1 MCSPLLPFYSLL
13 PLTEHQRTPPPPTL
27 SKYKFKAAS
36 ITTKPQR
43 KTKTRGGED
52 YTHDVLWQKFTHDI
66 QQSSDIA
73 TADDTTKTNVMVED
87 LHSGS
92 VSGLQQCKITD
103 LGITFHEQISPSA
116 TIYRTLILIPI

>member
-43 KTKTRGGED
+43 KTKTRGD
-52 YTHDVLWQKFTHDI
+52 SSPHDVLWQKFTHDI
-66 QQSSDIA
+66 QNSNA
-73 TADDTTKTNVMVED
+73 TGAADDTTKTNVMVED

-103 LGITFHEQISPSA
+103 LGIALHEQISA
-116 TIYRTLILIPI
+116 IFRTLILGNPINK